1 MSQYLP
7 TGGFRWD
14 VDTAKYTEDY
24 IKQLS
29 DTAARG
35 CMLEVD
41 LEYPQELHDKHDQY
55 PLAPEHVEIKYS
67 MLSEH
72 QKQQAH
78 DFGVKPTGEKLCL
91 TLRDKVKYKLHY
103 RNLKQYLN
111 MGLRLKKVHRV
122 LTFNQSDWVKKYI
135 ELNTELRR
143 GASCKAEEDLPKLMN
158 NSFFGKTCED
168 VRRYMD
174 VKLYVGVEEVR
185 KLQRKINNPLFERA
199 K

>member
-7 TGGFRWD
+7 TGGFHWD
-14 VDTAKYTEDY
+14 EDITKYTEDY

-29 DTAARG
+29 NTAPEG

-41 LEYPQELHDKHDQY
+41 LEYPPELHDKHDQY
-55 PLAPEHVEIKYS
+55 PLAPEHLEVDLK
-67 MLSEH
+67 MLSED
-72 QKQQAH
+72 QQQMAKDFEVKQM
-78 DFGVKPTGEKLCL
+78 GTKLCL

-122 LTFNQSDWVKKYI
+122 LAFNQSPWVKKYI
-135 ELNTELRR
+135 DLNTNLRR
-143 GASCKAEEDLPKLMN
+143 KAACKAEEDLPKLMN

-185 KLQRKINNPLFERA
+185 KLQRKINNPLFKRA

>member
-14 VDTAKYTEDY
+14 ADTAKYTEDY

-72 QKQQAH
+72 QKQQAS

-122 LTFNQSDWVKKYI
+122 LSFNQSPWVQSYI
-135 ELNTELRR
+135 QLNTELRLN
-143 GASCKAEEDLPKLMN
+143 APCKAAEDLPKLMN
-158 NSFFGKTCED
+158 NSFYGKTCED

-174 VKLYVGVEEVR
+174 VQLYVGVEDVR
-185 KLQRKINNPLFERA
+185 KLQRKINSPLFERA

>member
-7 TGGFRWD
+7 TGGFHWD
-14 VDTAKYTEDY
+14 EDITKYTEDY

-29 DTAARG
+29 DTAPEG

-41 LEYPQELHDKHDQY
+41 LEYPAELHDRHDQY
-55 PLAPEHVEIKYS
+55 PLAPEHLEVDES
-67 MLSEH
+67 MLSED
-72 QKQQAH
+72 QRQMVL
-78 DFGVKPTGEKLCL
+78 DFDVKTGGSKLCL
-91 TLRDKVKYKLHY
+91 TLFDKYKYKLHY

-122 LTFNQSDWVKKYI
+122 LAFNQSPWVKKYI
-135 ELNTELRR
+135 DLNTELRKK
-143 GASCKAEEDLPKLMN
+143 AACKAEEDLPKLMN

-168 VRRYMD
+168 VRRYRDIKM
-174 VKLYVGVEEVR
+174 VTGEKNVA
-185 KLQRKINNPLFERA
+185 KMQKMINNPHFERV